1 MEGRGA
7 IMEVRITELPEL
19 IYLNDFKGD
28 YHAFINAVYE
38 SFERDFIKHR
48 TKFGSHSLGFK
59 RKPLFQ
65 DRAYTFYHMTH
76 KGENE
81 SERVPDL
88 RRCERM
94 PWARPTIENVEKY
107 GLRFWEQER
116 NGKHRICIW
125 LSVDN
130 GDNYFVI
137 LDVRKSY
144 VLLWTAFFADYPHQL
159 KKKEKEYISW
169 KENHANTCTP
179 EELVR
184 EIVDKI

>member
-1 MEGRGA
+1 MK
-7 IMEVRITELPEL
+7 VDVTNLPDL
-19 IYLNDFKGD
+19 IYLEDYKGN
-28 YHAFINAVYE
+28 YRAFINAVYAK
-38 SFERDFIKHR
+38 FEEDFIKHTTR
-48 TKFGSHSLGFK
+48 FGPYSIKLKYH
-59 RKPLFQ
+59 PLFQ
-65 DRAYTFYHMTH
+65 ERAYTFYHMTH
-76 KGENE
+76 KGEIE
-81 SERVPDL
+81 TEREPDL

-94 PWARPTIENVEKY
+94 PWARPTIEQVEKY

-169 KENHANTCTP
+169 KENHPNACTP

-184 EIVDKI
+184 EIMDKI